1 MVSALREQVSCMLL
15 SAEKIQLREQ
25 CLIMTSYKDMT
36 PRKKPADNGRLVMVV
51 DGDSHQL
58 AYHAMLLQ
66 RFEYRVCTARDAE
79 QALTMAAGEV
89 PSLVITELDLPQMSG
104 LDLLQRLRQGPR
116 TAAVPV
122 LAVIRTGDHGTEAR
136 CLRAGFTACLG
147 KPIGAEDLYRAVQA
161 AVEPEPRT
169 SLRIH
174 ARMPVTVNNMPL
186 DCVEGECA
194 SVISEHGMY
203 IRTLKPHPPN
213 SLLAVQ
219 IALKGRTIS
228 ADAVVLYSHR
238 FGEGPFG
245 EPGMGLKFARIAPQ
259 DREYIRLFIRNEFPA

>member
-1 MVSALREQVSCMLL
+1 
-15 SAEKIQLREQ
+15 
-25 CLIMTSYKDMT
+25 MTSYKNIA
-36 PRKKPADNGRLVMVV
+36 PLKKPDNKGRLVMVV
-51 DGDSHQL
+51 DSDPHHL

-66 RFEYRVCTARDAE
+66 RFEYRVSAARNAG
-79 QALTMAAGEV
+79 QAIAMAADEA
-89 PSLVITELDLPQMSG
+89 PSLVITELELPQVSG
-104 LDLLQRLRQGPR
+104 LDLLHRLRQDQH
-116 TAAVPV
+116 TAIIPVIAV
-122 LAVIRTGDHGTEAR
+122 TGNGDQGTEAR
-136 CLRAGFTACLG
+136 CLRAGFNAVLA
-147 KPIGAEDLYRAVQA
+147 KPLGAEDLYRTVQA
-161 AVEPEPRT
+161 VVEPAPRN

-174 ARMPVTVNNMPL
+174 ARMPVTVNNVPL

-203 IRTLKPHPPN
+203 IRTMKPHPPQ
-213 SLLAVQ
+213 SRIAIQ

-259 DREYIRLFIRNEFPA
+259 DQEYLRLFIRSEFPV

>member
-1 MVSALREQVSCMLL
+1 
-15 SAEKIQLREQ
+15 
-25 CLIMTSYKDMT
+25 MTRHKNISPQKT
-36 PRKKPADNGRLVMVV
+36 PIGNGRLVMVV
-51 DGDSHQL
+51 DSNPHQL

-66 RFEYRVCTARDAE
+66 RFAYRVCSAPDSA
-79 QALTMAAGEV
+79 QALEMAAREA
-89 PSLVITELDLPQMSG
+89 PSLIITELDLPQMNG
-104 LDLLQRLRQGPR
+104 LDLFHQLRQEPR
-116 TAAVPV
+116 TAAIPV
-122 LAVIRTGDHGTEAR
+122 IAVTGNGDYGTEAR

-147 KPIGAEDLYRAVQA
+147 KPLGAEELYRTVQA
-161 AVEPEPRT
+161 AIEPVPRT

-174 ARMPVTVNNMPL
+174 ARLPVTVNNVPL

-194 SVISEHGMY
+194 SVLSEHGMY

-213 SLLAVQ
+213 SRLAVQ

-245 EPGMGLKFARIAPQ
+245 ETGMGLKFARIAPQ
-259 DREYIRLFIRNEFPA
+259 DQEYLRLFIRNEFPA

>member
-1 MVSALREQVSCMLL
+1 MAFS
-15 SAEKIQLREQ
+15 KTT
-25 CLIMTSYKDMT
+25 LIMSQHTNIHSL
-36 PRKKPADNGRLVMVV
+36 KKPIDNGRLVMVV
-51 DGDSHQL
+51 DGDPHQL

-66 RFEYRVCTARDAE
+66 RFTYRVCTARDVE
-79 QALTMAAGEV
+79 QALTMAAGEA
-89 PSLVITELDLPQMSG
+89 PSLVITELDLPHMSG
-104 LDLLQRLRQGPR
+104 LDLLHRLRQG
-116 TAAVPV
+116 TAAMPV
-122 LAVIRTGDHGTEAR
+122 IAVIRSGDHGTEAR

-147 KPIGAEDLYRAVQA
+147 KPLGAEELYRAVQA
-161 AVEPEPRT
+161 AVEPVPRT

-186 DCVEGECA
+186 DCVDGECA

-213 SLLAVQ
+213 SQLAVQ

-259 DREYIRLFIRNEFPA
+259 DQEFIRLFIRNEFPA

>member
-1 MVSALREQVSCMLL
+1 
-15 SAEKIQLREQ
+15 
-25 CLIMTSYKDMT
+25 MTRYKNIS
-36 PRKKPADNGRLVMVV
+36 PLKKPDGSGRLVMVV
-51 DGDSHQL
+51 DSDPHHL

-66 RFEYRVCTARDAE
+66 RFEYRVSAARDAV
-79 QALTMAAGEV
+79 QAMTMAADEA
-89 PSLVITELDLPQMSG
+89 PSLVITELEMPQMNG
-104 LDLLQRLRQGPR
+104 LDLLHRLRQDPR
-116 TAAVPV
+116 TAAIPV
-122 LAVIRTGDHGTEAR
+122 IAVTGNGDQGTEAR
-136 CLRAGFTACLG
+136 CLRAGFNAVLA
-147 KPIGAEDLYRAVQA
+147 KPLGAEDLYRTVQA
-161 AVEPEPRT
+161 VVEPAPRT

-174 ARMPVTVNNMPL
+174 ARMPVTVNNVPL

-203 IRTLKPHPPN
+203 IRTMKPHPPK
-213 SLLAVQ
+213 SRIAIQ

-259 DREYIRLFIRNEFPA
+259 DQEYLRLFIRSEFPS